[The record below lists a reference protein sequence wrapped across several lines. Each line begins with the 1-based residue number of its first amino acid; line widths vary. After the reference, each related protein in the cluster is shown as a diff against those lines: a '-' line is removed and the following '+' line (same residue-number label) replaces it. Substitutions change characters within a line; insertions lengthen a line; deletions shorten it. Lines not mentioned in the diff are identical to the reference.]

1 MFFTENSA
9 GISYRELSYIINYR
23 EHLEFIKCAKGTN
36 ALDFQ
41 LVSYVGYLMKTGAK
55 TKYII
60 VSNDHGFD
68 AILNFWYER
77 DRDIIRLS
85 SNDILENKLNSKNEM
100 YVDNLERDNIIG
112 DINDKKDNIFDEINN
127 ENDIKWI
134 KQMLDVYDNSQRQKI
149 HNELTQKFGLII
161 GSDYYRII
169 KSKLKEYYDLKEKI
183 LI

>member
-9 GISYRELSYIINYR
+9 GISYQELSYIMNYR

-41 LVSYVGYLMKTGAK
+41 LVSYVGYLMKTGVK
-55 TKYII
+55 TRYII

-77 DRDIIRLS
+77 DRDIVRLS
-85 SNDILENKLNSKNEM
+85 SNDILENKLNYKNEM
-100 YVDNLERDNIIG
+100 YVDNLEGN
-112 DINDKKDNIFDEINN
+112 NIFDEINN

>member
-60 VSNDHGFD
+60 VSNVIANIGKCT
-68 AILNFWYER
+68 
-77 DRDIIRLS
+77 IIPS
-85 SNDILENKLNSKNEM
+85 
-100 YVDNLERDNIIG
+100 
-112 DINDKKDNIFDEINN
+112 
-127 ENDIKWI
+127 IK
-134 KQMLDVYDNSQRQKI
+134 YFSF
-149 HNELTQKFGLII
+149 T
-161 GSDYYRII
+161 
-169 KSKLKEYYDLKEKI
+169 
-183 LI
+183 

>member
-1 MFFTENSA
+1 
-9 GISYRELSYIINYR
+9 
-23 EHLEFIKCAKGTN
+23 
-36 ALDFQ
+36 
-41 LVSYVGYLMKTGAK
+41 
-55 TKYII
+55 
-60 VSNDHGFD
+60 
-68 AILNFWYER
+68 
-77 DRDIIRLS
+77 
-85 SNDILENKLNSKNEM
+85 M
-100 YVDNLERDNIIG
+100 YVDNLEGN
-112 DINDKKDNIFDEINN
+112 NIFDEINN